1 VSDFLS
7 TLISGLSLGS
17 IYALVALGIV
27 ILFKSS
33 EVMNFA
39 HGSIAVLG
47 AFAAGRASDI
57 LGFWGGVLVGLAVAG
72 LFALFVERVLVRA
85 MKNAPIVSLAIMTI
99 GLQVILDTELPRQ
112 IGSDIIQLHQPWG
125 LDSVDIGG
133 TLVPW
138 NRIFT
143 ILVTLVII
151 VAFLLA
157 FRFSSWG
164 VSMRAAAE
172 DREASELVGIKLSR
186 ITMVSWVLAGVLAG
200 VAGIMLSGA
209 PSAGLTPTMAVIA
222 LRAFPAA
229 IIGGLDSVTGA
240 LVGGLLIGVLE
251 ALTITYQSELSFLGR
266 GLGDVVSYLLM
277 FIVLLVRPQGLFGR
291 KEVVRA

>member
-1 VSDFLS
+1 
-7 TLISGLSLGS
+7 
-17 IYALVALGIV
+17 
-27 ILFKSS
+27 
-33 EVMNFA
+33 
-39 HGSIAVLG
+39 
-47 AFAAGRASDI
+47 
-57 LGFWGGVLVGLAVAG
+57 
-72 LFALFVERVLVRA
+72 
-85 MKNAPIVSLAIMTI
+85 
-99 GLQVILDTELPRQ
+99 
-112 IGSDIIQLHQPWG
+112 
-125 LDSVDIGG
+125 
-133 TLVPW
+133 
-138 NRIFT
+138 
-143 ILVTLVII
+143 
-151 VAFLLA
+151 
-157 FRFSSWG
+157 
-164 VSMRAAAE
+164 
-172 DREASELVGIKLSR
+172 
-186 ITMVSWVLAGVLAG
+186 VLAG